1 MAAQAKSKGCGRDL
15 VSFEGLA
22 ANRAL
27 GLRITSGTVLIGL
40 RVRIANGTL
49 AAPMCMLVM
58 LWVKGG

>member
-1 MAAQAKSKGCGRDL
+1 M
-15 VSFEGLA
+15 SFEGLA